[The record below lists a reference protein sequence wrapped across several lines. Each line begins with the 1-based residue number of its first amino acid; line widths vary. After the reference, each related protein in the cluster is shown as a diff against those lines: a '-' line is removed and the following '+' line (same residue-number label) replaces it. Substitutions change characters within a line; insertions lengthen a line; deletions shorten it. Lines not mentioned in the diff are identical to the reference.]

1 MKESNYQG
9 NQICHECGK
18 EFTTNE
24 DGVTHHIDK
33 KSLHNIDYDLDQDH
47 SAY

>member
-1 MKESNYQG
+1 MKTNESIKTCHQCG
-9 NQICHECGK
+9 N

-24 DGVTHHIDK
+24 VGITHHINIDDIH
-33 KSLHNIDYDLDQDH
+33 SIDYDLDQDH